1 MPKAERATR
10 HQQRR
15 SCIFGAA
22 FPRYGPIRESVW
34 ALETATRDRS
44 CNSGGLRS
52 LVSPSCLWTPACCC
66 SCFRCRWTHSL
77 AVDQQGR
84 QWARAIVADSGRQT
98 DLVGRRKWREQMRNK
113 IGLSNCSC
121 ACNWLTVAGFLIHLH
136 RYVGPRHRVRT
147 SRCGSHRAAQQ

>member
-1 MPKAERATR
+1 MPQAERATK

-15 SCIFGAA
+15 SCILAPHSPGTGQSEN
-22 FPRYGPIRESVW
+22 PW
-34 ALETATRDRS
+34 ALETATRDRP

-66 SCFRCRWTHSL
+66 SCLRCCWTHSL

-98 DLVGRRKWREQMRNK
+98 DLVGRREQMRNK
-113 IGLSNCSC
+113 IGRSNCSF
-121 ACNWLTVAGFLIHLH
+121 ACNSLTVAGFLIHLH
-136 RYVGPRHRVRT
+136 RYVGRRPHHRVRT